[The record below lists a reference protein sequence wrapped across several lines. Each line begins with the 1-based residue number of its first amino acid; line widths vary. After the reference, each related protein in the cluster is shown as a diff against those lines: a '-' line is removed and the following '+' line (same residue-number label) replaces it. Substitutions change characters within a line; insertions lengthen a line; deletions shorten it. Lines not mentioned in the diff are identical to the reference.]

1 MDPEN
6 DWDFRRLLRAA
17 PWAHE
22 GAVLARGDR
31 TVRLPPH
38 GTLRCPGQMVGELL
52 RRRATGQGQGE
63 AVAVVPTFPRTDGV
77 ESVLQPVELVPRP
90 ELFVV
95 DSMASFD
102 LPVLFRSARLA
113 VPMANPGRF
122 NGQPEG
128 QGEFRAVVRLDLAN
142 REREGLAH
150 LAQEVE
156 AGPLVQTRVQ
166 PQDPHAGA
174 VVQGGVL
181 EDLLACQLHDLDVH
195 LYAVTRF
202 VFLKQPDFG
211 ATMSLGLLTF
221 GMLFISG
228 MRLRYLAS
236 VSAVAIPIII
246 KLVMEPYRLRR
257 ITSFLDPWKDPQ
269 GSGFQLIQSFISI
282 GSGGL
287 TGLGLGE
294 SKQKLSFLPA
304 SHTDFIFCLVGE
316 ELGLIGATLVIAL
329 FLVLFLRG
337 ITVANRSRDSFNYYL
352 AYGLT
357 MMISIQ
363 ALINFSVVTGM
374 VPTKGLPLPFMSY
387 GGSALLVNM
396 AVIGLLLR
404 ISKGDDD
411 VAAEDN
417 SAIIAKKIAKRNIYG
432 SKGYSR

>member
-1 MDPEN
+1 MHNRPGINMHMDVPVAKN
-6 DWDFRRLLRAA
+6 YDKVLLFIMLVMLAF
-17 PWAHE
+17 
-22 GAVLARGDR
+22 GALMIYSSTAVITPLLAKKRITEFYYFKR
-31 TVRLPPH
+31 HFFTMII
-38 GTLRCPGQMVGELL
+38 GTLALL
-52 RRRATGQGQGE
+52 IAYRLKPSFLKKIAVPLLVFSFFLLLLVFFPYIGVSAGGARRWIRLW
-63 AVAVVPTFPRTDGV
+63 PTMF
-77 ESVLQPVELVPRP
+77 QPSELVKLSMVIFLAKYMAAADYNTERISSFVKPMLVMA
-90 ELFVV
+90 LFQV
-95 DSMASFD
+95 
-102 LPVLFRSARLA
+102 
-113 VPMANPGRF
+113 
-122 NGQPEG
+122 
-128 QGEFRAVVRLDLAN
+128 
-142 REREGLAH
+142 
-150 LAQEVE
+150 
-156 AGPLVQTRVQ
+156 
-166 PQDPHAGA
+166 
-174 VVQGGVL
+174 
-181 EDLLACQLHDLDVH
+181 
-195 LYAVTRF
+195 

-236 VSAVAIPIII
+236 VSVLAIPIII

-257 ITSFLDPWKDPQ
+257 ITSFIDPWKDPQ

-316 ELGLIGATLVIAL
+316 ELGLIGAAFVIAL

-337 ITVANRSRDSFNYYL
+337 LKVASRSKDSFNFYL

-404 ISKGDDD
+404 ISKGDDY
-411 VAAEDN
+411 VIEEDN
-417 SAIIAKKIAKRNIYG
+417 RNLIAKKIARRNIYNR
-432 SKGYSR
+432 KGYSL

>member
-1 MDPEN
+1 MPVAMTYDKV
-6 DWDFRRLLRAA
+6 LLFIMLVMLAF
-17 PWAHE
+17 
-22 GAVLARGDR
+22 GALMIYSSTAVVTPLLAKKKITEFYYFKRHVFTMVL
-31 TVRLPPH
+31 
-38 GTLRCPGQMVGELL
+38 GTLAMLIAYRLKPSFLKKISVPLL
-52 RRRATGQGQGE
+52 VFSFFLLLLVFLPYIGVTAGGARRWIRLW
-63 AVAVVPTFPRTDGV
+63 PTTF
-77 ESVLQPVELVPRP
+77 QPSELVK
-90 ELFVV
+90 LAMVV
-95 DSMASFD
+95 FLAKYMSAADYNTDNFRSFAK
-102 LPVLFRSARLA
+102 PVLIMA
-113 VPMANPGRF
+113 VFQA
-122 NGQPEG
+122 
-128 QGEFRAVVRLDLAN
+128 
-142 REREGLAH
+142 
-150 LAQEVE
+150 
-156 AGPLVQTRVQ
+156 
-166 PQDPHAGA
+166 
-174 VVQGGVL
+174 
-181 EDLLACQLHDLDVH
+181 
-195 LYAVTRF
+195 

-221 GMLFISG
+221 GLLFISG

-236 VSAVAIPIII
+236 VLVLAIPIII

-257 ITSFLDPWKDPQ
+257 ITTFIDPWKDPQ

-316 ELGLIGATLVIAL
+316 ELGLIGAALVIAL
-329 FLVLFLRG
+329 FLMLFLRG

-357 MMISIQ
+357 MMISVQ
-363 ALINFSVVTGM
+363 ALINFAVVTGM

-411 VAAEDN
+411 VIIEDN

-432 SKGYSR
+432 RKGYCR

>member
-1 MDPEN
+1 MTTHSRFAASTLPVIRSYDKV
-6 DWDFRRLLRAA
+6 LLFIMLLLIAF
-17 PWAHE
+17 
-22 GAVLARGDR
+22 
-31 TVRLPPH
+31 
-38 GTLRCPGQMVGELL
+38 GTLMIYSSTSVITPLLAKRKITEFYYFKRHLFTMVLGSLAMLAAYRVKPSFLKKMSVPLL
-52 RRRATGQGQGE
+52 VFSFFLLMLVFLPHIGVTAGGARRWIRLW
-63 AVAVVPTFPRTDGV
+63 PTTF
-77 ESVLQPVELVPRP
+77 QPSELVKLAMVIFLAKYMSAADYSTERFSSFVKPMLIMA
-90 ELFVV
+90 LFQV
-95 DSMASFD
+95 
-102 LPVLFRSARLA
+102 
-113 VPMANPGRF
+113 
-122 NGQPEG
+122 
-128 QGEFRAVVRLDLAN
+128 
-142 REREGLAH
+142 
-150 LAQEVE
+150 
-156 AGPLVQTRVQ
+156 
-166 PQDPHAGA
+166 
-174 VVQGGVL
+174 
-181 EDLLACQLHDLDVH
+181 
-195 LYAVTRF
+195 

-228 MRLRYLAS
+228 MRLRYLLS
-236 VSAVAIPIII
+236 VLALAIPVIV

-294 SKQKLSFLPA
+294 SRQKLSFLPA

-329 FLVLFLRG
+329 FMFLFLRG
-337 ITVANRSRDSFNYYL
+337 IRIANKSGDRFHYYL

-363 ALINFSVVTGM
+363 ALINFAVVTGM

-411 VAAEDN
+411 VAEDDN
-417 SAIIAKKIAKRNIYG
+417 SAVIARKIARRNIYNR
-432 SKGYSR
+432 KGYSR

>member
-1 MDPEN
+1 MHNSQGMKIPVAMTYDKV
-6 DWDFRRLLRAA
+6 LLFIMLVMLAF
-17 PWAHE
+17 
-22 GAVLARGDR
+22 GALMIYSS
-31 TVRLPPH
+31 T
-38 GTLRCPGQMVGELL
+38 
-52 RRRATGQGQGE
+52 
-63 AVAVVPTFPRTDGV
+63 AVVTPLLAKKKISEFYYFKRHMFTVVIGTVAMLIAYRLKPSFLKKISVPLLIFSFILLLLVFLPYIGVTAGGARRWIRLWPTTF
-77 ESVLQPVELVPRP
+77 QPSELVKLAMVVFLAKYMSAADYSTENFRS
-90 ELFVV
+90 FVK
-95 DSMASFD
+95 
-102 LPVLFRSARLA
+102 PVLIMA
-113 VPMANPGRF
+113 VF
-122 NGQPEG
+122 
-128 QGEFRAVVRLDLAN
+128 QG
-142 REREGLAH
+142 
-150 LAQEVE
+150 
-156 AGPLVQTRVQ
+156 
-166 PQDPHAGA
+166 
-174 VVQGGVL
+174 
-181 EDLLACQLHDLDVH
+181 
-195 LYAVTRF
+195 

-228 MRLRYLAS
+228 MSLKYLAS
-236 VSAVAIPIII
+236 VLVLAIPVII

-316 ELGLIGATLVIAL
+316 ELGLIGATLVIVL
-329 FLVLFLRG
+329 FLALFLRG
-337 ITVANRSRDSFNYYL
+337 ITVANRSKDSFNYYL

-363 ALINFSVVTGM
+363 ALINFAVVTGM

-411 VAAEDN
+411 VIVQDN
-417 SAIIAKKIAKRNIYG
+417 SLLIAKKTAKRNIYG
-432 SKGYSR
+432 RKGYR

>member
-1 MDPEN
+1 MHNRPGMDMPVSRTY
-6 DWDFRRLLRAA
+6 DKVLLFIMLVMLAF
-17 PWAHE
+17 
-22 GAVLARGDR
+22 GALMIYSSTAVITPLLAKKKITEFYYFKRHSFTMVL
-31 TVRLPPH
+31 
-38 GTLRCPGQMVGELL
+38 GTLALL
-52 RRRATGQGQGE
+52 IAYRLKPSFLKKISVPLLVFSFFLLLLVFFPYIGVSAGGARRWIRLW
-63 AVAVVPTFPRTDGV
+63 PTMF
-77 ESVLQPVELVPRP
+77 QPSELVK
-90 ELFVV
+90 LSMVIFLAKY
-95 DSMASFD
+95 MASADYNTERISSFVKPM
-102 LPVLFRSARLA
+102 LVMALFQ
-113 VPMANPGRF
+113 VI
-122 NGQPEG
+122 
-128 QGEFRAVVRLDLAN
+128 
-142 REREGLAH
+142 
-150 LAQEVE
+150 
-156 AGPLVQTRVQ
+156 
-166 PQDPHAGA
+166 
-174 VVQGGVL
+174 
-181 EDLLACQLHDLDVH
+181 
-195 LYAVTRF
+195 
-202 VFLKQPDFG
+202 FLKQPDFG

-228 MRLRYLAS
+228 MRLSYLAS
-236 VSAVAIPIII
+236 VLALAIPIII

-257 ITSFLDPWKDPQ
+257 ITSFIDPWKDPQ

-316 ELGLIGATLVIAL
+316 ELGLIGSALVIAL
-329 FLVLFLRG
+329 FLALFLRG
-337 ITVANRSRDSFNYYL
+337 IKVANRSKDSFNFYL

-363 ALINFSVVTGM
+363 ALINFAVVTGM

-411 VAAEDN
+411 VIIEDN

-432 SKGYSR
+432 RKGYCR